1 VVISFRGH
9 LILCLEIV
17 IELIMLLQRW
27 DVLPD
32 RLWDGIPVEE
42 EELVTS
48 DSCCIFELMKK
59 RNL

>member
-32 RLWDGIPVEE
+32 RLWDDIPVEE

-48 DSCCIFELMKK
+48 DVAASLS
-59 RNL
+59 